1 MKYKIA
7 LTGSTG
13 NMGVETL
20 RQLSEIDEIEIIKVL
35 IRKESVKKATKL
47 KSKYKNRIE
56 IIIGN
61 IENKEDCEKL
71 IKDADYIFNL
81 AAIIPPKSDKF
92 LELNYKSNYLGTK
105 NIVDTILEIDE
116 NKKLIHISTVGLY
129 GNRNEK
135 NPWAR
140 VGDPLIISNYDLYS
154 YYKLKAERYI
164 LESSLKNRAI
174 IRQTAMLHN
183 RMLTDN
189 MSDGLMFHTC
199 YNAPLE
205 WITARDS
212 GYLMKRIIEED
223 LKNKLDNYFWRGVF
237 NLGSKA
243 ENRMIGYDIFNEGF
257 KLIGGNAK
265 KYMQP
270 NWNATRNFHGV
281 WYYDGDKLEKLF
293 HYQRDSIN
301 DYWKEIAK
309 KHWYYSL
316 AKIVPSKLIKIFA
329 IERLLL
335 DSNSPRYW
343 YKNKEFGKI
352 ISAFGSVKNYE
363 NMPKKWS
370 DFNLLKENKDF
381 EGNYINYEELKN
393 INNAKLLNHG
403 YNENKKDNEINIEDL
418 KEAAEFRG
426 GKLLSEK
433 MENLEIK
440 LLWECSE
447 GHKFEAKPI
456 TIIKAGHWCEKCFEN
471 HTWSFDKLAKNNTF
485 YAQVYYNSH
494 DKNENMIYYFD
505 KDFKACHKKF

>member
-47 KSKYKNRIE
+47 KSKYKNKIE

-199 YNAPLE
+199 YNSPLE

-293 HYQRDSIN
+293 HYLF
-301 DYWKEIAK
+301 YF
-309 KHWYYSL
+309 HY
-316 AKIVPSKLIKIFA
+316 
-329 IERLLL
+329 
-335 DSNSPRYW
+335 
-343 YKNKEFGKI
+343 
-352 ISAFGSVKNYE
+352 
-363 NMPKKWS
+363 
-370 DFNLLKENKDF
+370 
-381 EGNYINYEELKN
+381 
-393 INNAKLLNHG
+393 NH
-403 YNENKKDNEINIEDL
+403 DL
-418 KEAAEFRG
+418 K
-426 GKLLSEK
+426 
-433 MENLEIK
+433 
-440 LLWECSE
+440 
-447 GHKFEAKPI
+447 
-456 TIIKAGHWCEKCFEN
+456 
-471 HTWSFDKLAKNNTF
+471 
-485 YAQVYYNSH
+485 V
-494 DKNENMIYYFD
+494 
-505 KDFKACHKKF
+505 